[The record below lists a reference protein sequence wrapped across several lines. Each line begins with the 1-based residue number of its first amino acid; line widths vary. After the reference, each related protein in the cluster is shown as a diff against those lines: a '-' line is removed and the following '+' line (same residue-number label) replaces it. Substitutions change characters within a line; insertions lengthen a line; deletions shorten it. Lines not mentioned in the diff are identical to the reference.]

1 MKLRDIFNLTSEEI
15 YWSFKFGLPKKKGVI
30 YDLRKEGFASI
41 DRPVFFLST
50 GRCGTNWFARLLTHD
65 KQLGVFHEPQPNLG
79 AQGRTVYETY
89 RNKGFDLST
98 NEKGLIRE
106 IFLAG
111 REQYLRYSFKT
122 QKRFVETN
130 NHISFFAPAISEL
143 LPSALFVHVHRHP
156 GEFVRS
162 AVRRGFYSNDN
173 KEDLK
178 RILPAEGTDTDS
190 VWAGYDQLQ
199 KNAWLW
205 NETNSFIEDFKDTIP
220 EEKVITFNF
229 NELTEESVMKLID
242 FTGAKISNN
251 KIKRALGRR
260 SNIQKLGSFKS
271 YGDWIAEDKAKLI
284 KICGNLAEKYGYKL

>member
-1 MKLRDIFNLTSEEI
+1 
-15 YWSFKFGLPKKKGVI
+15 
-30 YDLRKEGFASI
+30 
-41 DRPVFFLST
+41 
-50 GRCGTNWFARLLTHD
+50 
-65 KQLGVFHEPQPNLG
+65 
-79 AQGRTVYETY
+79 
-89 RNKGFDLST
+89 
-98 NEKGLIRE
+98 
-106 IFLAG
+106 
-111 REQYLRYSFKT
+111 
-122 QKRFVETN
+122 
-130 NHISFFAPAISEL
+130 
-143 LPSALFVHVHRHP
+143 VHRHP